1 MLLVTQ
7 AGNFKF
13 IIVLATP
20 HILFVNLNLFLGGH
34 VGWFQGIFSPR
45 RWYMKPTLEFL
56 DALADF

>member
-13 IIVLATP
+13 IYVLTTLTFCCKFEL
-20 HILFVNLNLFLGGH
+20 ILKGGH